1 MASTKA
7 ATAHKGA
14 QAKMSQDEFLSK
26 CIKHAK
32 EKLNVNW
39 VAFAAETGMSADG
52 AR

>member
-1 MASTKA
+1 MASNKA
-7 ATAHKGA
+7 GA
-14 QAKMSQDEFLSK
+14 GIKTQVKMNNDDFLSK

-39 VAFAAETGMSADG
+39 ATFAADTGMSADG